1 VFSTSTVMKFA
12 SCTASRHASVML
24 FIALAAASHCR
35 AQPVALA
42 LSSGSAVAG
51 SSVTLTLSL
60 NSNSALPASVQWTLA
75 YSTVDFSSPAITA
88 GPSANSAN
96 KRLSCSNRAGSAT
109 CLLWGQ
115 NNATISSGVVATV
128 TLPINHTTDSSSL
141 LRLSG
146 GFAADSRGATLG
158 TSTTGGTVSI
168 QPGLNGF
175 ACSPVTISA
184 PATSSCTVTLT
195 ATASAGGAKIGF
207 VASSASAVML
217 PASVTVP
224 QGSLAATFSVT
235 AGTVTTSTL
244 TMLTASYLNVSQGFG
259 ITVNPSSSSES
270 SSATFVKIDATTQG
284 NWRGAYGNEGY
295 VVVGDSTSDPTY
307 VTPVP
312 AGQSPYVWAPSTSD
326 VRALQAP
333 SNPANRIAGT
343 WYANSFTVDLNIAD
357 NNTHQVAVY
366 CLDWD
371 STARRQTVDILD
383 GNGTVLNTQSLTS
396 SFNGGVYLV
405 WNVSGHV
412 KIRVTRT
419 GGDNAVLSG
428 LFLH

>member
-1 VFSTSTVMKFA
+1 
-12 SCTASRHASVML
+12 
-24 FIALAAASHCR
+24 
-35 AQPVALA
+35 
-42 LSSGSAVAG
+42 
-51 SSVTLTLSL
+51 
-60 NSNSALPASVQWTLA
+60 
-75 YSTVDFSSPAITA
+75 
-88 GPSANSAN
+88 
-96 KRLSCSNRAGSAT
+96 
-109 CLLWGQ
+109 
-115 NNATISSGVVATV
+115 
-128 TLPINHTTDSSSL
+128 
-141 LRLSG
+141 
-146 GFAADSRGATLG
+146 
-158 TSTTGGTVSI
+158 
-168 QPGLNGF
+168 
-175 ACSPVTISA
+175 
-184 PATSSCTVTLT
+184 
-195 ATASAGGAKIGF
+195 
-207 VASSASAVML
+207 ML